1 MTKLK
6 EKVSSPI
13 KREYK
18 TDTNMTVPI
27 SHKKEHLN
35 NEIQNSIMRGEL
47 LRLSLYIDAVKENL
61 KELKTSNPKYLK
73 LFVDIIKLSINPLPV
88 IDVDLPLDVLLKQLP
103 QASFENQEAL
113 DFTQE
118 VLNLADPLTS
128 KYYLAHLTG
137 GILQNLNLK
146 KQFKASIPFVK
157 YIATKSPDN
166 HDLERQKNFMNAIK
180 YLINEKADA
189 KKIELLPRIK
199 YALDNITK
207 KDYEIDAIKIIYSKA
222 PIKRIKQNIEAL
234 TKKDLTANF
243 DYADYL
249 IKNSL

>member
-166 HDLERQKNFMNAIK
+166 HDLERQKNSKRNQI
-180 YLINEKADA
+180 YL
-189 KKIELLPRIK
+189 LL
-199 YALDNITK
+199 
-207 KDYEIDAIKIIYSKA
+207 
-222 PIKRIKQNIEAL
+222 
-234 TKKDLTANF
+234 
-243 DYADYL
+243 YL
-249 IKNSL
+249 